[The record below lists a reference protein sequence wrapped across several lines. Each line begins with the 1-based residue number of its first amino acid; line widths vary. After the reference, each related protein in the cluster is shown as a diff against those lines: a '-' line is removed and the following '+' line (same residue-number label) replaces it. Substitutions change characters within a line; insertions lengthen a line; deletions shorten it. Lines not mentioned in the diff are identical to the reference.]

1 MSPIETPSEA
11 AGHGARQLR
20 GAAAGALVNL
30 SGGDGQSAC
39 GALAAT
45 AGSLGTLAALLLAPH
60 AAIRR
65 CGATVVCNLVRA
77 CACSGCRR

>member
-30 SGGDGQSAC
+30 SGGDG
-39 GALAAT
+39 LMIET
-45 AGSLGTLAALLLAPH
+45 PIKLE
-60 AAIRR
+60 
-65 CGATVVCNLVRA
+65 
-77 CACSGCRR
+77 